1 MTDFIRC
8 FIILLGEFITRTY
21 MFEIFLLTT
30 KYVLNTSNR
39 RNYNITIHF
48 RFPTLFILQ
57 LHYVVAM
64 FFIRFGKWDG
74 VRHLALKVGK
84 DAEKIRGEMPHFNT
98 SKLFLKLYAYTF
110 QRTKNNVT
118 RIRLPNNYTHNLQ
131 TLNKCFLG
139 GGGGFLRV
147 ISKKETAASNITR
160 YRMGQLI
167 GYAWSIV
174 AFVGVGVSI
183 FHSRGNYV
191 IFKTCYLSQ
200 KTLH

>member
-1 MTDFIRC
+1 MR
-8 FIILLGEFITRTY
+8 LLLVLICLK
-21 MFEIFLLTT
+21 FLLTT
-30 KYVLNTSNR
+30 KYVLIISNR
-39 RNYNITIHF
+39 RNYTITIHF
-48 RFPTLFILQ
+48 RFPALFTLQ

-131 TLNKCFLG
+131 TF
-139 GGGGFLRV
+139 
-147 ISKKETAASNITR
+147 ISVFWVE
-160 YRMGQLI
+160 G
-167 GYAWSIV
+167 V
-174 AFVGVGVSI
+174 AF
-183 FHSRGNYV
+183 
-191 IFKTCYLSQ
+191 
-200 KTLH
+200 